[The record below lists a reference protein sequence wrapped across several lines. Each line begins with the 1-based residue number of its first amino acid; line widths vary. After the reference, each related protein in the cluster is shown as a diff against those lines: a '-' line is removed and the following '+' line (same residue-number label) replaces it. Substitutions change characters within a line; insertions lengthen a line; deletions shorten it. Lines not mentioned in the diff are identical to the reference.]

1 MITLTKASILSV
13 AMLLPSSLESLGEE
27 LPVLGQGNLSCTSW
41 IERRAGDA
49 LDAATMTAW
58 VLGYVTAYNE
68 YAGKSRAD
76 VSGGRQSDELGRWL
90 DDYCKKNPRSSFYS
104 ASAALI
110 RSFPKSTSP

>member
-13 AMLLPSSLESLGEE
+13 AMLLALSLEGLGEE

-41 IERRAGDA
+41 IERRTGDA

-90 DDYCKKNPRSSFYS
+90 DDYCQKNPRSSFYS